1 MSSQPEKEGN
11 KKYPLLH
18 SEAITRKHLLTDDKG
33 EYSVKYNLTLVIRKQ
48 ADKIKDEKH
57 DFEGYL
63 EMTFNFHPK
72 PDIKDPLFFLNFVGE
87 IYSLIINGTKVEK
100 FSFEKHR
107 LILDVNSLKEGQNKI
122 NILYSGDYNHNG
134 VGLHQ
139 YTDPSDKKEYLY
151 TQFEPYDCNRL
162 LPCFDQP
169 DIKATLNLKVIAPK
183 EWIVLGNSSEKEIF
197 DFTDDNQLITK
208 LELKNDSLDHLIHIH
223 DIKSKNYHVYIFD
236 ETPRISTYLYALC
249 AGPYYCIENKS
260 PAPTKLRLF
269 MRESLKNC
277 GEPEEIFRV
286 TTAGMKFYSE
296 YFGCPYPFG
305 KYDQIFCPE
314 YNMGAM
320 ENVGLITLN
329 EFYCW
334 KDTPTKR
341 RRSGF
346 AITILHELAHMWF
359 GNMVTMK
366 WWDNLWLNES
376 FATFI
381 SHLCMAKSEDLNKE
395 YNTSWLLFADYK
407 GFAYTAD
414 QLVTTHPVMGEIKD
428 TDEAETEFDE
438 IVYEKGSS
446 MVKQMYYYIGDE
458 YFSKG
463 LKLYFQ
469 KYKWDNTTFDDFIGK
484 MVEVAGGQLS
494 DLGKLCQDWF
504 KKAGLNE
511 ISLDMEVDS
520 TTGKIKKFLVKQKP
534 CLEQFPNMITH
545 IVDFVFIHDYT
556 DLSKNKVFEKQII
569 EPKNETVFDFSNELA
584 PKIVFLNYNDWGYMK
599 LVFDKKSIQG
609 LKEGLV
615 QFKDP
620 LTKIS
625 IYRSLFD
632 SFRDSKISSI
642 EFLDIVINSIKNE
655 KDENNLSTL
664 LRFARSASSAYMP
677 IKYMKIYKKKLFSE
691 LKDLLETQLSSI
703 DFKKDLIKPIL
714 MYLPFYAD
722 EDNIQYLI
730 QLMNLD
736 PKLVSQEDRF
746 RFLRAI
752 YSCRNIELK
761 DKQKMLDAE
770 VIRDKNSDESITAKL
785 ACNALLPDRK
795 NKEIL
800 WNKITKETTSDS
812 LVNMQTIM
820 GSFAPVEQ
828 YDLVEDFIKEKYFE
842 VIPELGKN
850 NESFYI
856 KDFIGAC
863 GPSHYPTD
871 EIIKKY
877 EDLIEKVKDM
887 SQVKKF
893 VAEEC
898 DLLKRKRKAFDLCEE
913 YMKTIENK

>member
-1 MSSQPEKEGN
+1 MSSQPENEGN
-11 KKYPLLH
+11 KKTPLLH
-18 SEAITRKHLLTDDKG
+18 TEAVTRKNLLTKG
-33 EYSVKYNLTLVIRKQ
+33 KDEYSVKYNLALVIRKQ

-57 DFEGYL
+57 DFEGDL
-63 EMTFNFHPK
+63 EITFDFHPK
-72 PDIKDPLFFLNFVGE
+72 PELKEPLFFLNFVGE
-87 IYSLIINGTKVEK
+87 IKSLIINGAKVEK
-100 FSFEKHR
+100 FVFEKHR
-107 LILDVNSLKEGQNKI
+107 LILDVNTLKEGQNKI

-139 YTDPSDKKEYLY
+139 YIDPSDKKEYLY

-169 DIKATLNLKVIAPK
+169 DIKATLNLKVLAPK
-183 EWIVLGNSSEKEIF
+183 EWTVLSNSSEKEIF
-197 DFTDDNQLITK
+197 DFTDDNQLIEK
-208 LELKNDSLDHLIHIH
+208 LGIKPDSLDHLVHTH
-223 DIKSKNYHVYIFD
+223 DIKSKNYHVYIFE

-249 AGPYYCIENKS
+249 AGPYYCIENKQ

-269 MRESLKNC
+269 MRESLKNY

-286 TTAGMKFYSE
+286 TIAGMKFYSE

-320 ENVGLITLN
+320 ENVGLITFN

-334 KDTPTKR
+334 KDPPTKR
-341 RRSGF
+341 RRTGF

-381 SHLCMAKSEDLNKE
+381 SHLCMSKSEDLNKE

-414 QLVTTHPVMGEIKD
+414 QLVTSHPVMFEVKD
-428 TDEAETEFDE
+428 TDVAETGFDE

-458 YFSKG
+458 FFSKG
-463 LKLYFQ
+463 IKLYFQ
-469 KYKWDNTTFDDFIGK
+469 QYKWDNTTFADFIGK
-484 MVEVAGGQLS
+484 MVEVAGDKLS
-494 DLGKLCQDWF
+494 DLGKLCDEWF

-511 ISLDMEVDS
+511 ISLDMETDS
-520 TTGKIKKFLVKQKP
+520 NTGKITKFVVKQKP

-545 IVDFVFIHDYT
+545 IVDFLFIYDYK
-556 DLSKNKVFEKQII
+556 DLSKNKVFKKKII
-569 EPKNETVFDFSNELA
+569 EPKNETAFDFSNELA

-599 LVFDKKSIQG
+599 LDFDKKSIQG

-615 QFKDP
+615 QFEDP

-632 SFRDSKISSI
+632 GFRDSKISSI
-642 EFLDIVINSIKNE
+642 QFLDIIINSIKNE
-655 KDENNLSTL
+655 KDQNNLSTL
-664 LRFARSASSAYMP
+664 LRFANSACSVYMP
-677 IKYMKIYKKKLFSE
+677 IKYMKTYKKKLFDE
-691 LKDLLETQLSSI
+691 LKNLLESQLSSI
-703 DFKKDLIKPIL
+703 HFEKDLIKPIL
-714 MYLPFYAD
+714 MHLPTYAD

-752 YSCRNIELK
+752 FACRNIKLE

-820 GSFAPVEQ
+820 ASFAPVEQ
-828 YDLVEDFIKEKYFE
+828 YDLVDDFIKEKYFE

-856 KDFIGAC
+856 KDFISTC
-863 GPSHYPTD
+863 SPSHYPTD
-871 EIIKKY
+871 EIIKKF

-887 SQVKKF
+887 SQVKKY
-893 VAEEC
+893 VEEEC
-898 DLLKRKRKAFDLCEE
+898 DLLKRRKKAFELCEE
-913 YMKTIENK
+913 YLKSTENK

>member
-1 MSSQPEKEGN
+1 MSNQPEKEGN

-18 SEAITRKHLLTDDKG
+18 SEAITRKNLLTNEKG
-33 EYSVKYNLTLVIRKQ
+33 EYSVKYSLVLVIRRT
-48 ADKIKDEKH
+48 ADKKKEEKH
-57 DFEGYL
+57 DFEGDL
-63 EMTFNFHPK
+63 EITFNFHPK
-72 PDIKDPLFFLNFVGE
+72 PDLKEPLFFLNFVGE
-87 IYSLIINGTKVEK
+87 INSLKINGTKVEK
-100 FSFEKHR
+100 FTFEKHR
-107 LILDVNSLKEGQNKI
+107 LILDINSLKEGENKI

-139 YTDPSDKKEYLY
+139 YTDPSDNKEYLY

-183 EWIVLGNSSEKEIF
+183 EWIVLSNSSEKEIF
-197 DFTDDNQLITK
+197 DFINEEELIKK
-208 LELKNDSLDHLIHIH
+208 LNLNNDSLNHLVNSH
-223 DIKSKNYHVYIFD
+223 DIKSKNYHTYIFE

-249 AGPYYCIENKS
+249 AGPYYCIENKL

-269 MRESLKNC
+269 MRESLKYC
-277 GEPEEIFRV
+277 GEPEEIFKI
-286 TTAGMKFYSE
+286 TIAGMKFYSE

-341 RRSGF
+341 RRSSF

-381 SHLCMAKSEDLNKE
+381 SHLCMAKSEELNKE

-407 GFAYTAD
+407 GFAYSAD
-414 QLVTTHPVMGEIKD
+414 QMVTTHPVMGEIKD

-458 YFSKG
+458 FFSKG
-463 LKLYFQ
+463 LKQYFQ
-469 KYKWDNTTFDDFIGK
+469 QYKWDNTTFDDFIGK

-511 ISLDMEVDS
+511 ISLDMEIDNN
-520 TTGKIKKFLVKQKP
+520 TGKIKKFIVKQKP

-545 IVDFVFIHDYT
+545 IVDFLFIYDFEDDT
-556 DLSKNKVFEKQII
+556 KNKIFKRQII
-569 EPKNETVFDFSNELA
+569 EPKNETIFDFSNELI

-599 LVFDKKSIQG
+599 LDLDKKSIAG

-615 QFKDP
+615 EFKDP
-620 LTKIS
+620 LTKLS

-632 SFRDSKISSI
+632 CFRDSKISSI
-642 EFLDIVINSIKNE
+642 EFLDIIINSIKNE

-664 LRFARSASSAYMP
+664 LRFAKSASSIYMP
-677 IKYMKIYKKKLFSE
+677 IKYIKSYKKKLFEE
-691 LKDLLETQLSSI
+691 LKNLLETQLSSI

-714 MYLPFYAD
+714 MYLPSYSD
-722 EDNIQYLI
+722 EDNVQYLI

-746 RFLRAI
+746 RFLKTI
-752 YSCRNIELK
+752 FICRNINLE
-761 DKQKMLDAE
+761 DKQKMLEAE
-770 VIRDKNSDESITAKL
+770 VKRDKNSDNSITAKL

-800 WNKITKETTSDS
+800 WNKLTKETTSDS

-820 GSFAPVEQ
+820 GAFAPVEQ
-828 YDLVEDFIKEKYFE
+828 YDLVDDFIKEKYFE

-856 KDFIGAC
+856 KDFIGEC
-863 GPSHYPTD
+863 GPTHYPTD

-887 SQVKKF
+887 SQVKKY

-898 DLLKRKRKAFDLCEE
+898 DLLKRIKKAHELCEE
-913 YMKTIENK
+913 YMKSVDKK

>member
-1 MSSQPEKEGN
+1 MSSPENEGN
-11 KKYPLLH
+11 KKVPLLH
-18 SEAITRKHLLTDDKG
+18 SEAITRKNLLTNEKG
-33 EYSVKYNLTLVIRKQ
+33 EYSVNYDLTLVIRKK

-57 DFEGYL
+57 DFEGDL
-63 EMTFNFHPK
+63 EIKLNFYPK
-72 PDIKDPLFFLNFVGE
+72 SDLKEPLFFLNFVGE
-87 IYSLIINGTKVEK
+87 IKSLYINDKKIEK
-100 FSFEKHR
+100 FIFEKHR
-107 LILDVNSLKEGQNKI
+107 LILDTNELKEGENKI

-139 YTDPSDKKEYLY
+139 YIDPSDNKEYLY

-169 DIKATLNLKVIAPK
+169 DIKAKLNLKVLAPK
-183 EWIVLGNSSEKEIF
+183 EWLVLSNSSEKEIF
-197 DFTDDNQLITK
+197 DFTEDEQLKKLNLKEESINHLITSH
-208 LELKNDSLDHLIHIH
+208 N
-223 DIKSKNYHVYIFD
+223 IKSKNYHFYIFE

-249 AGPYYCIENKS
+249 AGPYYCIENKN

-334 KDTPTKR
+334 KSPPTKR

-381 SHLCMAKSEDLNKE
+381 SHLCMAKSEELNKE
-395 YNTSWLLFADYK
+395 YNTSWVLFADYK

-414 QLVTTHPVMGEIKD
+414 QMVTTHPVMGEIKD

-458 YFSKG
+458 FFSKG

-484 MVEVAGGQLS
+484 MVEVAGDKLS
-494 DLGKLCQDWF
+494 DLGKLCEEWF

-511 ISLDMEVDS
+511 ISLDMETDENN
-520 TTGKIKKFLVKQKP
+520 KISKFVVKQKP

-545 IVDFVFIHDYT
+545 IVDFMFIYDYK
-556 DLSKNKVFEKQII
+556 DLSKNKIFERKII
-569 EPKNETVFDFSNELA
+569 EPKAETVFDFKNELA

-599 LVFDKKSIQG
+599 LDFDKKSIQG

-615 QFKDP
+615 EFKDP
-620 LTKIS
+620 LSKII

-632 SFRDSKISSI
+632 GFRDSKISAI
-642 EFLDIVINSIKNE
+642 EFLDIILNSIKNE
-655 KDENNLSTL
+655 KNENNLSTL
-664 LRFARSASSAYMP
+664 LRFARSCAIEYMHP
-677 IKYMKIYKKKLFSE
+677 KYYKTYKKKLFIE
-691 LKDLLETQLSSI
+691 LKNLLEEQLSHI
-703 DFKKDLIKPIL
+703 NFEKDLIKPIL
-714 MYLPFYAD
+714 IYLPLYAD
-722 EDNIQYLI
+722 EDNIKYLI
-730 QLMNLD
+730 QLMNLE
-736 PKLVSQEDRF
+736 PKLLSQEDRF
-746 RFLRAI
+746 RFLNAI
-752 YSCRNIELK
+752 FSCRNIKLEE
-761 DKQKMLDAE
+761 KQKMLDEE
-770 VIRDKNSDESITAKL
+770 VKRDKNSEESIKAKIS
-785 ACNALLPDRK
+785 CNTLLPDRK
-795 NKEIL
+795 NKEML

-820 GSFAPVEQ
+820 EYFAPIEQ
-828 YDLVEDFIKEKYFE
+828 HDLVNDFIKEKYFE
-842 VIPELGKN
+842 VIPEIGKN
-850 NESFYI
+850 NEAFYI
-856 KDFIGAC
+856 RDFISGCA
-863 GPSHYPTD
+863 PRYYPD
-871 EIIKKY
+871 DDILKKF

-887 SQVKKF
+887 SQVKKY
-893 VAEEC
+893 VSEEY
-898 DLLKRKRKAFDLCEE
+898 DLLKRKKKAHILCEE
-913 YMKTIENK
+913 YMKSIEGNK

>member
-1 MSSQPEKEGN
+1 MSSKQEAEGN

-18 SEAITRKHLLTDDKG
+18 SEAIVRKNLLTNERG
-33 EYSVKYNLTLVIRKQ
+33 EYSVKYDLTLTIRKT
-48 ADKIKDEKH
+48 ADKKPEEKH
-57 DFEGYL
+57 DFEGDL
-63 EMTFNFHPK
+63 EITFDYYPK
-72 PDIKDPLFFLNFVGE
+72 PEIKDPLLFLNFVGE
-87 IYSLIINGTKVEK
+87 INSLNLNGNKIEK
-100 FSFEKHR
+100 FNFEKHR
-107 LILDVNSLKEGQNKI
+107 LILDINTLKEGQNKLH
-122 NILYSGDYNHNG
+122 ILYSGDYNHNG

-162 LPCFDQP
+162 FPCFDQP
-169 DIKATLNLKVIAPK
+169 DIKAKLNLKVIAPK
-183 EWIVLGNSSEKEIF
+183 EWIVLSNSSEKEIF
-197 DFTDDNQLITK
+197 DLTDPKQLTEKININ
-208 LELKNDSLDHLIHIH
+208 EDSIKHLINNHEILT
-223 DIKSKNYHVYIFD
+223 KNYHVYIFE
-236 ETPRISTYLYALC
+236 ETPRISTYLFALC
-249 AGPYYCIENKS
+249 AGPYYCIENTL

-269 MRESLKNC
+269 MRESLKNF
-277 GEPEEIFRV
+277 GEPQEIFKV
-286 TTAGMKFYSE
+286 TIAGMKFYSE

-341 RRSGF
+341 RRTGF

-381 SHLCMAKSEDLNKE
+381 SHLCMAKSEDINKE
-395 YNTSWLLFADYK
+395 YNTSWVLFADYK
-407 GFAYTAD
+407 GFAYSAD
-414 QLVTTHPVMGEIKD
+414 QMVTTHPVMGEIKD

-458 YFSKG
+458 FFSKG
-463 LKLYFQ
+463 LKSYFQ

-484 MVEVAGGQLS
+484 MVEVAGE
-494 DLGKLCQDWF
+494 KLNNLNELCNEWF

-511 ISLDMEVDS
+511 ISLDMSIDES
-520 TTGKIKKFLVKQKP
+520 TGKINKFIVKQKP
-534 CLEQFPNMITH
+534 CLEQHANMITH
-545 IVDFVFIHDYT
+545 IVDFIFIYDYK
-556 DLSKNKVFEKQII
+556 DLSKNKIFERKII

-599 LVFDKKSIQG
+599 LDLDKN
-609 LKEGLV
+609 
-615 QFKDP
+615 
-620 LTKIS
+620 
-625 IYRSLFD
+625 
-632 SFRDSKISSI
+632 SKISAI
-642 EFLDIVINSIKNE
+642 EFLDIIISSIKNE
-655 KDENNLSTL
+655 KNENNLSTL
-664 LRFARSASSAYMP
+664 LRFARSASSLYMP
-677 IKYMKIYKKKLFSE
+677 IKYMKEYKKKLFNE
-691 LKDLLETQLSSI
+691 LKALLESQLSSI
-703 DFKKDLIKPIL
+703 NFEKDLVKPIL
-714 MYLPFYAD
+714 LYLPFYSD
-722 EDNIQYLI
+722 EENVSYLI

-746 RFLRAI
+746 RILRAI
-752 YSCRNIELK
+752 FSCRNIDIK
-761 DKQKMLDAE
+761 DKEKLLEAE
-770 VIRDKNSDESITAKL
+770 VKRDKNSEDSINAKL
-785 ACNALLPDRK
+785 SCNALLPDRK

-820 GSFAPVEQ
+820 DYFSPVEQ
-828 YDLVEDFIKEKYFE
+828 YDLVDDFIKEKYFEE

-856 KDFIGAC
+856 KEFVSAC
-863 GPSHYPTD
+863 GPKHYPTD
-871 EIIKKY
+871 EMIKKY

-887 SQVKKF
+887 SQVKKY
-893 VAEEC
+893 VSEEC
-898 DLLKRKRKAFDLCEE
+898 DFLKRAKKSQELCEE
-913 YMKTIENK
+913 YMNSIGKK